1 MERENKKYSL
11 ELTER
16 ASKKDYKDRVNVSID
31 TFTSPWT
38 ERASKKD
45 YKDRG

>member
-31 TFTSPWT
+31 TFTSPC
-38 ERASKKD
+38 RALYGRVD
-45 YKDRG
+45 